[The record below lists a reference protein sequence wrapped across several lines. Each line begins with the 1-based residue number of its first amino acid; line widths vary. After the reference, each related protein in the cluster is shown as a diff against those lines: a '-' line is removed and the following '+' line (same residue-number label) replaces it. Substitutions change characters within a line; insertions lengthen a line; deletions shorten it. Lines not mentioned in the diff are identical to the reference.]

1 MNGIR
6 TLIVDDHPLVRDGLR
21 SRFKRSD
28 DIEVV
33 GEACDGREA
42 LELVKGLLPEVV
54 LLDINMPTMNG
65 IQAAEAILDTAPET
79 IILVLSMHDD
89 PQYVTQLVELGAKG
103 YVLKSA
109 SAEEMLN
116 AIKAVYS
123 GGIYYSPSIANSLIK
138 KPRRETES
146 LTSREQIVLAMLAD
160 GQSSKS
166 SAAKLGISPRTV
178 DTHRRNI
185 KKKLGL
191 TTMSALIR
199 FAIDSG
205 LGNKEFDI

>member
-1 MNGIR
+1 
-6 TLIVDDHPLVRDGLR
+6 VRDGLR
-21 SRFKRSD
+21 SRFKRSE

-33 GEACDGREA
+33 GEACNGKKA
-42 LELVKGLLPEVV
+42 LELVDSLSPEVV
-54 LLDINMPTMNG
+54 LLDINMPMMNG
-65 IQAAEAILDTAPET
+65 IQAAEAILDKAPQT

-89 PQYVTQLVELGAKG
+89 AHYVSQLVELGAKG

-138 KPRRETES
+138 KSTTKPTEPGQDS
-146 LTSREQIVLAMLAD
+146 GTAILTDREQIILAMLAN

-166 SAAKLGISPRTV
+166 SASKLGISPRTV

-205 LGNKEFDI
+205 LGNDGIDR

>member
-1 MNGIR
+1 M
-6 TLIVDDHPLVRDGLR
+6 
-21 SRFKRSD
+21 
-28 DIEVV
+28 
-33 GEACDGREA
+33 
-42 LELVKGLLPEVV
+42 ELVKGLLPEVV

-123 GGIYYSPSIANSLIK
+123 GGIYYSPSIANSLII
-138 KPRRETES
+138 KPQRGTES

-205 LGNKEFDI
+205 LGNKEFDT

>member
-28 DIEVV
+28 DIDIV
-33 GEACDGREA
+33 GEACDGKEA
-42 LELVKGLLPEVV
+42 LELVTSLLPEVV
-54 LLDINMPTMNG
+54 LLDINMPVMNG
-65 IQAAEAILDTAPET
+65 IQAAEAIIDIAPET
-79 IILVLSMHDD
+79 LILVLSMHDD
-89 PQYVTQLVELGAKG
+89 THYVTQMLDLGAKG

-116 AIKAVYS
+116 AIMSVHS
-123 GGIYYSPSIANSLIK
+123 GGMYYSPSIADSLQK
-138 KPRRETES
+138 KPKSGTNS
-146 LTSREQIVLAMLAD
+146 LTSREQIILAMLAD

-185 KKKLGL
+185 KQKLEL
-191 TTMSALIR
+191 KTMSALIR

-205 LGNKEFDI
+205 LGNKDFNV